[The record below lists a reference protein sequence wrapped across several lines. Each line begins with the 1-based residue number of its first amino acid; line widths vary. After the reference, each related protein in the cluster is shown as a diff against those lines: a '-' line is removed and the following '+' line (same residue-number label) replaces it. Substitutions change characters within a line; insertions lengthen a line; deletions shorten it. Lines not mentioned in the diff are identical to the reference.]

1 MAYVL
6 VRWGGYGV
14 KEVAE
19 CFRGDPTTISSLLS
33 RYEQNIQEQAER
45 YRGTDL
51 RSLCLVIQAR
61 PLQLLDPY
69 SLLAHSVCLIG
80 MIRGENQT
88 KNA

>member
-1 MAYVL
+1 MGRV
-6 VRWGGYGV
+6 WV

-19 CFRGDPTTISSLLS
+19 YFPGGATTISSLLS

-61 PLQLLDPY
+61 PLQLL
-69 SLLAHSVCLIG
+69 AHSVCLIG